1 LQINPYL
8 EDDMLGIE
16 PLKLPLRFEPNNQ
29 ISCSFELTNGTHAYI
44 AFSISKTSPLP
55 YCIQPTK
62 GIVQPKSKR
71 SVSITLLP
79 QDKAPQDKK
88 YNGDFIVRSTKLD
101 QNLTAEDITEAIFNQ
116 EEGKIVDEVT
126 LTVIY
131 DAEVPKVDLPLESLT
146 ISDTI
151 NLKCPED
158 SSVPPEEAESKVTI
172 VS

>member
-1 LQINPYL
+1 LQISPYL

-16 PLKLPLRFEPNNQ
+16 PLELPLPFEPNNQ
-29 ISCSFELTNGTHAYI
+29 ISCSLELTNETYAYI
-44 AFSISKTSPLP
+44 AFSISTTSPLP
-55 YCIQPTK
+55 YCIQPSK

-79 QDKAPQDKK
+79 QNKAQQDKQ

-101 QNLTAEDITEAIFNQ
+101 QNLTAEDITEEIFNR
-116 EEGKIVDEVT
+116 EEGKVVDEVT

-131 DAEVPKVDLPLESLT
+131 EAEVPNVDLPLESLT
-146 ISDTI
+146 ISDTK
-151 NLKCPED
+151 NLKCPEE
-158 SSVPPEEAESKVTI
+158 SNVPPAEAESKVTV